1 MKNLTIMIKPASS
14 LCNLRCRYCFYADIA
29 NLRDV
34 KSYGIMPEEKM
45 GKMLQKLETQ
55 LSSGDRITFA
65 FQGGE
70 PTLAGLGW
78 FQRFTEITGLWDS
91 RITIS
96 YVLQTNATMLDE
108 DWCRYLAAHRY
119 LVGVSLDILPQCH
132 DDVRVD
138 PSGDGTYRRC
148 LQAIERLNTFHVEYN
163 VLCTLTRQVAKHPQR
178 IWKELKQRNIRY
190 VQFTPCLDALDAP
203 GQSPYALTP
212 DRFAQFYNQLFPL
225 WLADFQK
232 GEYRSV
238 KLFDDVV
245 NLMAYGMPTACGI
258 QGRCQPQ
265 LVVEADGSV
274 FPCDFYCLDEYR
286 IGSILE
292 HSLEEL
298 LLAARSS
305 PAHKREPLPPLCAAC
320 PYLEFCGGNC
330 KRMRR
335 EITCTEHSR
344 ACGYRQFLDAAGPA
358 LQRIAQQQRA
368 NDMCHPPPTAS

>member
-34 KSYGIMPEEKM
+34 KSYGVMSEEKM
-45 GKMLQKLETQ
+45 GEMLQKLETQ
-55 LSSGDRITFA
+55 LSPGDRITFA

-78 FQRFTEITGLWDS
+78 FQRFTETTGLWDP

-96 YVLQTNATMLDE
+96 YALQTNATMLDE

-132 DDVRVD
+132 DDARVD
-138 PSGDGTYRRC
+138 PAGEGTYRRC
-148 LQAIERLNTFHVEYN
+148 LEAVERLNAFHVEYN
-163 VLCTLTRQVAKHPQR
+163 VLCTLTRQVAKHPQKV
-178 IWKELKQRNIRY
+178 WKELKERDIRY

-203 GQSPYALTP
+203 GQNPYALTP

-225 WLADFQK
+225 WLTDFQK

-265 LVVEADGSV
+265 LVVEADSSV

-286 IGSILE
+286 LGSILE
-292 HSLEEL
+292 DSLEEL

-305 PAHKREPLPPLCAAC
+305 PAHKWEPLPPLCANC

-358 LQRIAQQQRA
+358 LRRIAQQQRA
-368 NDMCHPPPTAS
+368 AQ